1 MTVAASEA
9 AATAVVPALRV
20 RATRQ
25 IGDCL
30 AVAGASLEVAAGTVH
45 ALVGENG
52 AGKSTLMRIV
62 YGLTR
67 ADSGLLELGAPVDL
81 AHHSVAGA
89 QALGVGMVHQHGML
103 VPTLTL
109 AENAVLGREPMHHGL
124 VDRARAA
131 RELVAAARRVGQT
144 LDPDA
149 VAGELTVGERQR
161 AEIAMVAGRAGRLL
175 ILDEPTALLTP
186 DEVDALFDL
195 VRRLADAGGAVVLV
209 THKLDEVARIADEV
223 TVLRAGRTVATWSY
237 EVSTDEI
244 ARAMVGGE
252 PPPTPARPPQPAA
265 EAPVGLAVQGLVVRG
280 PRGLAVDGIALAV
293 RAGEV
298 VGVAGIEGNG
308 QRELALAIAG
318 LTPITR
324 GTVTLAGRDLTRAS
338 VAARRDAGLAH
349 LPEDRHRHGLI
360 DGATLADNVALGRL
374 AEVRRHGTIDRAA
387 LDALTAR
394 LLAELDVRPP
404 DPAALAGALSGG
416 NQQKLVVARELDR
429 PGVRAVLAVHPT
441 RGVDLA
447 AVARIRDRLRAAAA
461 GGAAV
466 LLFAADLDELFALA
480 HRIVVLYRG
489 AIVGQLDGA
498 ALADADART
507 RLGRWMAGAA

>member
-1 MTVAASEA
+1 MT
-9 AATAVVPALRV
+9 TPALRV
-20 RATRQ
+20 RASVRF
-25 IGDCL
+25 GDCVAL
-30 AVAGASLEVAAGTVH
+30 ADGTLEVAAGSVH

-67 ADSGLLELGAPVDL
+67 ADGGSLELGEAIDL
-81 AHHSVAGA
+81 AHHSVAAA
-89 QALGVGMVHQHGML
+89 QARGVGMVHQHGML

-109 AENAVLGREPMHHGL
+109 AENAVLGREPLRHGL
-124 VDRARAA
+124 IDGERAA
-131 RELVAAARRVGQT
+131 RELIAAGARLGQT
-144 LDPDA
+144 LVPTA
-149 VAGELTVGERQR
+149 IAGDLTVGERQR
-161 AEIAMVAGRAGRLL
+161 AEIAMVAGRASRLL

-186 DEVDALFDL
+186 AEVDALFAM
-195 VRRLADAGGAVVLV
+195 VRQLAATGGAVVLV
-209 THKLDEVARIADEV
+209 THKLDEVARVADEV
-223 TVLRAGRTVATWSY
+223 TVLRAGRSVATWSA
-237 EVSTDEI
+237 SIGAHEI

-252 PPPTPARPPQPAA
+252 PPPAPSRPPAPSA
-265 EAPVGLAVQGLVVRG
+265 EAAISLAVRGLVVAG
-280 PRGLAVDGIALAV
+280 PSGGGLDGVALEV

-298 VGVAGIEGNG
+298 LGIAGVEGNG

-318 LTPITR
+318 LATIQR
-324 GTVTLAGRDLTRAS
+324 GAIELDGRDVTRAS
-338 VAARRDAGLAH
+338 VAARRAAGLAH

-360 DGATLADNVALGRL
+360 DDATVADNVALGRL
-374 AEVRRHGTIDRAA
+374 GEVRRRGTIDREA
-387 LDALTAR
+387 LAMLTAR
-394 LLAELDVRPP
+394 LLRELDVRPADP
-404 DPAALAGALSGG
+404 DLLAGALSGG

-447 AVARIRDRLRAAAA
+447 AIARIRDRLRAAAA

-489 AIVGQLDGA
+489 RIAGELRGA
-498 ALADADART
+498 ALAAPDART
-507 RLGRWMAGAA
+507 RLGGWMVGAS